1 MKKRVLSIALALL
14 MVLALLPFGALA
26 AEGET
31 PTEESS
37 SEPVVVY
44 SGTCGETAT
53 FEITSDGVM
62 TVTGTGI
69 VKEKKITYRNPDES
83 VKANVTKLVI
93 SDGVTEIGPSAFR
106 EYDFLKEVI
115 LPDSVTAIRRYAFDC
130 CWNLTDIRWS
140 SHLESIGYNAFCGAR
155 FTELVLPETVKTI
168 GEFAFSGC
176 PNLQSAV
183 IYGEMRQGSFLGND
197 NLETVAVMNATALPS
212 ELFRMC
218 PKLKNV
224 YLADTIKKLGG
235 SCFESCISLTELR
248 IPAKVTTLPGVM
260 FRGCTSLKT
269 LIVPAL
275 QTIYGRCFDDCPAL
289 EAIYYAGTESQFNKM
304 QVYMDGNKQLE
315 NVQFYLI
322 PGMPDPIYGFFDM
335 PEMTNWAYE
344 GIAFC
349 LDNGYMN
356 GMGDGYFQPGGVT
369 TRAQLVT
376 ILWRMCGEPKPTQ
389 KIPFTDCNIAWA
401 KDAIAWAAENNI
413 VNGIGKGLFNP
424 NGPITRE
431 QLVTVFYRFCR
442 EYLQMDVS
450 ASQSLGK
457 FPDAGKVSAWAKD
470 GMQWGTAV
478 GLISGVGTKTGTELQ
493 PKGSATR
500 AQIARVIMN
509 FCTNVAPQD

>member
-1 MKKRVLSIALALL
+1 MMKKRIMSIALALL

-26 AEGET
+26 AEGENV
-31 PTEESS
+31 E
-37 SEPVVVY
+37 VLA
-44 SGTCGETAT
+44 SGSCGDSAT
-53 FEITSDGVM
+53 YTITSDGVL
-62 TVTGTGI
+62 TISGSGE
-69 VKEKKITYRNPDES
+69 VKS
-83 VKANVTKLVI
+83 TK
-93 SDGVTEIGPSAFR
+93 GVTRSPFGENPTYQKVVIEEGITAIGYGAFNSNDYIQEVVFPGSLRTIGSEAFR
-106 EYDFLKEVI
+106 GCHGLKSIPFNEG
-115 LPDSVTAIRRYAFDC
+115 
-130 CWNLTDIRWS
+130 
-140 SHLESIGYNAFCGAR
+140 LETIKGNAFSYSGLSG
-155 FTELVLPETVKTI
+155 ELVLPESVISI
-168 GEFAFSGC
+168 GESAFEST
-176 PNLQSAV
+176 AV
-183 IYGEMRQGSFLGND
+183 TAALVYGKVGFGVFRSCKQ
-197 NLETVAVMNATALPS
+197 LETVVVMNSPS
-212 ELFRMC
+212 LGGEAFREC
-218 PKLKNV
+218 SKLKNV
-224 YLADTIKKLGG
+224 VLADTITSIQSGAFNSCG
-235 SCFESCISLTELR
+235 SLESIRIPKNVKEIPEQTFFMCQALKSVIMPPLKTINADAFVFCNALTE
-248 IPAKVTTLPGVM
+248 
-260 FRGCTSLKT
+260 
-269 LIVPAL
+269 
-275 QTIYGRCFDDCPAL
+275 IYF
-289 EAIYYAGTESQFNKM
+289 AGTEAQLKAMNVHQNGNDPLFNA
-304 QVYMDGNKQLE
+304 NI
-315 NVQFYLI
+315 YLI
-322 PGMPDPIYGFFDM
+322 PGMPDPFYGFFDR
-335 PEMTNWAYE
+335 PDPSSWAYE

-349 LDNGYMN
+349 LDNGFMN

-450 ASQSLGK
+450 ASQSLSK
-457 FPDAGKVSAWAKD
+457 FPDAAKVSSWAKD